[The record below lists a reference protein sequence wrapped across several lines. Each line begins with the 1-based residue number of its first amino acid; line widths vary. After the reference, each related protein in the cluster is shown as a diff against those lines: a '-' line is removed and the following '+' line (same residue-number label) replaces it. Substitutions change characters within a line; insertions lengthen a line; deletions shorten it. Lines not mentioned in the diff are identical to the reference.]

1 MKKIIL
7 VLLNCLICSFAFT
20 QKIQSTAQ
28 VPSKIEIAFKRM
40 YPKALIQKWND
51 ESPIWEAKY
60 VNGAEKG
67 AVSFNQDAKVV
78 ETELVIQANRLP
90 SDHSIQ
96 KYIKSNYPN
105 ERIRGYE
112 KITKANGII
121 TFEIQIKGKELV
133 FDAKGNFKE
142 EELD

>member
-7 VLLNCLICSFAFT
+7 VLLTCLISLLSFT
-20 QKIQSTAQ
+20 QKIHPTAQ
-28 VPSKIEIAFKRM
+28 VPSKIQIAFKKM

-67 AVSFNQDAKVV
+67 AISFNANAKVV
-78 ETELVIQANRLP
+78 ETELVIQESQLPANR
-90 SDHSIQ
+90 SIQ
-96 KYIKSNYPN
+96 KYVKRFYPQ
-105 ERIRGYE
+105 ERIKGCE
-112 KITKANGII
+112 KITKANGMI
-121 TFEIQIKGKELV
+121 TYEIQVEGKELV